1 MAKMEEI
8 ASLFVGWEE
17 TMIWSCIQGHMGYAM
32 TDREEHP
39 ESAQIV
45 VGDFCFF
52 AGRPDR
58 ALVEKAAAFL
68 IAPQNEGW
76 SRLIEEVWGEKVYR
90 TSRYAIKKEPDV
102 FDRDRLLQMTMEIP
116 AGFELKLID
125 RQIYEACMTQ
135 GWSRDLCSQFK
146 DYEDYAAR
154 GIGVVALCGG
164 VPVSG
169 ASSYTIYTGGI
180 EIEIDTKEEYR
191 KRGLATAAGAGLIL
205 ECLDR
210 NIYPSWDAHDLRS
223 VALAEKL
230 GYHRGMEYTVYIKKC
245 GDNNEFLQ
253 VGTET

>member
-1 MAKMEEI
+1 MAGMEEI
-8 ASLFVGWEE
+8 APLFEGWEE
-17 TMIWSCIQGHMGYAM
+17 TMIWSCLQGHMGYAL
-32 TDREEHP
+32 TDRKERP

-58 ALVEKAAAFL
+58 ALAEKAAATL
-68 IAPQNEGW
+68 IAPQNERW
-76 SRLIEEVWGEKVYR
+76 SRLIEEVFGEKVYR

-102 FDRDRLLQMTMEIP
+102 FDRDRLLQMTMKIP
-116 AGFELKLID
+116 DGFELKLID
-125 RQIYEACMTQ
+125 RPIYESCMTHE
-135 GWSRDLCSQFK
+135 WSRDLCSQFK
-146 DYEDYAAR
+146 DFEDYAKR
-154 GIGVVALCGG
+154 GIGVVALCNG

-169 ASSYTIYTGGI
+169 ASSYTVYTGGI

-191 KRGLATAAGAGLIL
+191 RKGLATAAGARLIL
-205 ECLDR
+205 ECLER

-230 GYHRGMEYTVYIKKC
+230 GYHRDGEYTVYIKID

-253 VGTET
+253 VGIEP